1 MDKIDFKKI
10 IENKDIT
17 PELADKLVELFEIS
31 NDQGKQ
37 YLFDKVQEL

>member
-17 PELADKLVELFEIS
+17 PELVDNLVELFEIS

-37 YLFDKVQEL
+37 YLFDKGQEL